1 MPRRSVLTV
10 TQLETL
16 LAFPATELEMA
27 RYYTFDD
34 RDLAII
40 RQRRV
45 PKIDWVLQSNY
56 ATSGIPVRPWLP
68 KRRRQTACWVT
79 YRNSYA

>member
-40 RQRRV
+40 RQRRGAQNRLGFAIQLV
-45 PKIDWVLQSNY
+45 
-56 ATSGIPVRPWLP
+56 
-68 KRRRQTACWVT
+68 
-79 YRNSYA
+79 